1 MCAVIFYSLSKKN
14 VRIVDSFDERPAH
27 WLWLVFSVLLFV
39 MGFFAYVVVNK
50 GLGRSV
56 FAVIPFDTDT
66 RNTILLGLPMA
77 IFLTTIT
84 RWLILKRRPLLT
96 ALGMTVLVV
105 FAAESA
111 LTHVQNYA
119 NWQVRAIKD
128 HSFIAQLAEMNEA
141 EQYPVLWVHDEFP
154 AGGIQF
160 VEGRGFYAGE
170 ELQLIATFAWPDGGP
185 HSLIDD
191 QYRSLNEQDFAD
203 RNLRY
208 LAPGAGL
215 ENCQA
220 ELILRRN
227 PRCRF

>member
-1 MCAVIFYSLSKKN
+1 MT
-14 VRIVDSFDERPAH
+14 
-27 WLWLVFSVLLFV
+27 LL
-39 MGFFAYVVVNK
+39 
-50 GLGRSV
+50 L
-56 FAVIPFDTDT
+56 
-66 RNTILLGLPMA
+66 
-77 IFLTTIT
+77 
-84 RWLILKRRPLLT
+84 
-96 ALGMTVLVV
+96 V

-119 NWQVRAIKD
+119 DWQLRAVKD
-128 HSFIAQLAEMNEA
+128 HSFIAQLAGMDEA
-141 EQYPVLWVHDEFP
+141 QQYPVLWVHDEFP

-170 ELQLIATFAWPDGGP
+170 ELQLIARFAWPDGGP

-191 QYRSLNEQDFAD
+191 QYRNLSEQDFAD

-215 ENCQA
+215 QNCQA

-227 PRCRF
+227 PDAGSDLNVLAHYYYYKFFRGEEVLTGYLKGNQRLMLVYFKPSESQPVEGCP